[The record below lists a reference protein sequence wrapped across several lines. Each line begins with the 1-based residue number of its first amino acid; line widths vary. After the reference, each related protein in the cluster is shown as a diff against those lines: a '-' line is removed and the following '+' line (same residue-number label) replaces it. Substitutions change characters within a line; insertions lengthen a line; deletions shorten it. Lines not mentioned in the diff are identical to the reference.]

1 MTLLSPLNLLWGL
14 AILPVLAL
22 HLLRP
27 KRTAVEISSTFLW
40 REHHAPVTSAK
51 PWQHLRVTLPL
62 VLQCLAIALMAFGL
76 ARPTRSTVTPYGRH
90 TVFLVDTSASM
101 GARTEI
107 GSSDRL
113 GEAAELA
120 VRLRSKLP
128 ANAIASVV
136 SLSATPRVV
145 LSASPSSDSFRDAV
159 RRLKPSAGR
168 PDVGGAS
175 LLAQGLQSVSADTSY
190 VLISDGALESS
201 ARGLLPPLRSFH
213 RVGETVSNLA
223 IVGLDVQPTGGGARA
238 AAVVRQLNPTPGQPN
253 TAADVEFV
261 VDGRVAQKQRVS
273 LGSKELLVVAENL
286 PAGDLIS
293 ARLRNARGSDRLGAD
308 DERWAVAGKNNGTR
322 ILLVSPGDI
331 DGLFLQRALES
342 TVGAQIVARSELPEP
357 GQSLPGGPVDLVVL
371 DRTDLSQSLNRP
383 VLAIAPPKGIGAI
396 TVVGSEE
403 NVAATSVRADDAL
416 VTGLDLSD
424 VVAVRAQ
431 KIAAPDADVVIG
443 STRTPLAVRGR
454 HEGQPILYF
463 GFALQDSSLPL
474 DIAFPVLID
483 RSIRELTGTATSA
496 ADIIAGQTLSFESG
510 DVRRV
515 ISPGKRSIELDT
527 NSSVIADEVG
537 IWTLENRDGSTTALA
552 VNESVAESDLR
563 VGSVAVDG
571 ASGSAT
577 KRSRSQ
583 QPLLPWVLGGLLAL
597 LAGEWLSIRRRAGV
611 SSGQWKAARL
621 LRIGLAGF
629 VLFAL
634 LSSSITRKTR
644 DVSVVFA
651 VDMSDSLGP
660 AGRRAG
666 LDLVEASLRQAPSSA
681 RAGVVLFGGNARVTA
696 AAQRKLK
703 LAPGVIDVDGS
714 RTDIAGALQ
723 LAAAVSPGDA
733 ARRIVLVSDG
743 RRTNGDELAVVEELR
758 TQKIRLDAIGVGS
771 SVAGDLA
778 VTEFAGPSRVRPGE
792 KVDLRVRVDA
802 QAPRQTE
809 LVVRSGT
816 TVVSRQ
822 RVSLVAGPNE
832 FTLAVTAPGE
842 GGQVVAFEVT
852 VGTGADAVGQNDSA
866 QTVFAVDGPAKVLV
880 VEGAPGRGDALV
892 ALLIGAQVEATKVGL
907 DRLPSL
913 SGLSAFSSIVLVD
926 VAQRDLSE
934 KATQELSSAVRELG
948 IGLVVIGGANS
959 YGSGS
964 YLGSPLEPLL
974 PVVSEVPDPERRK
987 PVSQVIVIDVS
998 GSMSEEVDAGRTK
1011 LDLAKAA
1018 AAGSVDTLE
1027 ADDRV
1032 GILAVDDGT
1041 KWIMNVQKRP
1051 SPGEARKQIGRMN
1064 IGGGTE
1070 LLNSL
1075 NIAAKQLPSDNSSI
1089 RHILLLTDGFTN
1101 GPMSEI
1107 VAEAAALRKKGIT
1120 VSVVGAGAE
1129 VEQDLPAVAVAGG
1142 GRYIPGNDFANLP
1155 KLFVS
1160 ETEVVQRN
1168 LVTEGSFLPEVTS
1181 GSAFIRTLTSAPVL
1195 KGYQATSPRPTAR
1208 TLLRVGPERDPLLAT
1223 WQAGSGRV
1231 SAWTS
1236 DAGERW
1242 AAPWMGWDGAS
1253 SFWAGLVKDTFS
1265 VKRPGSIQASV
1276 RDDRLVLRAEG
1287 TAGAALGATAIARVS
1302 GPDGV
1307 RDVTLARTA
1316 DGSFVGDVELGQ
1328 VGSFAVGVLA
1338 RSGSL
1343 ETPLGS
1349 TVAVRGYSSEYR
1361 PRPVEIE
1368 RLAALSKR
1376 SGGRGIITPEQA
1388 FAGAGLRA
1396 GERSARLDSNILRW
1410 ILLGFLLA
1418 VALSRIA
1425 MRNRLTTAMARA
1437 LSSPLSRVTSPIRTR
1452 LSARKRMGTGVA
1464 FKRRSPDQASTRRV
1478 ARRAEPA
1485 ESTES
1490 TESTAVV
1497 VDEPKP
1503 ANQDPEVAPSLG
1515 RLLDKAR
1522 EERERRNT

>member
-1 MTLLSPLNLLWGL
+1 MTLLSPLSLLWGL
-14 AILPVLAL
+14 AILPVIAL
-22 HLLRP
+22 HLLKP
-27 KRTAVEISSTFLW
+27 NRTAVEISSTFLW

-51 PWQHLRVTLPL
+51 PWQRLRVTLPL

-101 GARTEI
+101 GARTKS
-107 GSSDRL
+107 GATDRL
-113 GEAAELA
+113 AEAVKLA
-120 VRLRSKLP
+120 DRLRSKLP
-128 ANAIASVV
+128 ANGIASAV

-145 LSASPSSDSFRDAV
+145 LSASASSDAFHDAMS
-159 RRLKPSAGR
+159 RLKPSAGR
-168 PDVGGAS
+168 PDVPGAS
-175 LLAQGLQSVSADTSY
+175 LLAQGLQSITADTSY

-213 RVGETVSNLA
+213 RVGQTVSNIA
-223 IVGLDVQPTGGGARA
+223 VVGLDSRPTGGGAQA
-238 AAVVRQLNPTPGQPN
+238 AATVRRLNPARGQA
-253 TAADVEFV
+253 TSAADVEFV
-261 VDGRVAQKQRVS
+261 VDGKVAQKQRVS
-273 LGSKELLVVAENL
+273 IGSTDVLVVAENL
-286 PAGDLIS
+286 PPGDTVS
-293 ARLRNARGSDRLGAD
+293 ARIRNAGEADQLGAD
-308 DERWAVAGKNNGTR
+308 DERWAVAGKAEGVR

-342 TVGAQIVARSELPEP
+342 TVGAEIVARSDLPKE
-357 GQSLPGGPVDLVVL
+357 GESLLGGPVDLVVL
-371 DRTDLSQSLNRP
+371 DRTELSEPVNRP

-396 TVVGSEE
+396 GVTGSEE

-431 KIAAPDADVVIG
+431 KIVAPDAEVVVG
-443 STRTPLAVRGR
+443 STRTPLVVRGR
-454 HEGQPILYF
+454 HENQPILYF
-463 GFALQDSSLPL
+463 AFALQDSSLPL

-483 RSIRELTGTATSA
+483 RSIRELTGSATSA
-496 ADIIAGQTLSFESG
+496 ADVIAGQPLSLDSA
-510 DVRRV
+510 DVRQV
-515 ISPGKRSIELDT
+515 ISPRKRSFDVEA
-527 NSSVIADEVG
+527 NSAVIADEVG
-537 IWTLENRDGSTTALA
+537 IWTLQNRDGSTTALA
-552 VNESVAESDLR
+552 VNESASESDLR
-563 VGSVAVDG
+563 VGSVAADG
-571 ASGSAT
+571 VGTAVA
-577 KRSRSQ
+577 KRSKSE
-583 QPLLPWVLGGLLAL
+583 QPLLPWVLGALLAL
-597 LAGEWLSIRRRAGV
+597 LAAEWLSIRTRAGV
-611 SSGQWKAARL
+611 SLGQWKVARL
-621 LRIGLAGF
+621 LRIALAGF

-660 AGRRAG
+660 TGRRSA
-666 LDLVEASLRQAPSSA
+666 LDAVEASLRNAPASA
-681 RAGVVLFGGNARVTA
+681 RAGVVLFGGTARVTA

-733 ARRIVLVSDG
+733 ARRIVLISDG
-743 RRTNGDELAVVEELR
+743 RRTNGDELAAVEELR
-758 TQKIRLDAIGVGS
+758 AQRIRLDAIGVGS

-802 QAPRQTE
+802 QAPRQTT

-816 TVVSRQ
+816 SVVSKQ
-822 RVSLVAGPNE
+822 NVGLVAGPNE
-832 FTLAVTAPGE
+832 FTLSVTAPST
-842 GGQVVAFEVT
+842 GGQVVPFEVT
-852 VGTGADAVGQNDSA
+852 IGTGADAVVQNDSA
-866 QTVFAVDGPAKVLV
+866 QTVLAVDGPARVLV
-880 VEGAPGRGDALV
+880 VEGAAGRGDSLA
-892 ALLIGAQVEATKVGL
+892 ALLAGAQVEVTKVGL

-913 SGLSAFSSIVLVD
+913 SGLSAYSSVVLVD
-926 VAQRDLSE
+926 VPQRDLSE

-964 YLGSPLEPLL
+964 YLGSTLEPLL

-998 GSMSEEVDAGRTK
+998 GSMSEEVDAGRSK

-1032 GILAVDDGT
+1032 GILAVDDGS

-1075 NIAAKQLPSDNSSI
+1075 NKAASQLVADENSI
-1089 RHILLLTDGFTN
+1089 RHILLLTDGFTS
-1101 GPMSEI
+1101 GPISEI
-1107 VAEAAALRKKGIT
+1107 IAEAAALRAKGIT

-1129 VEQDLPAVAVAGG
+1129 VEQDLPSVAVAGG

-1181 GSAFIRTLTSAPVL
+1181 GAALVRTLTSAPVL
-1195 KGYQATSPRPTAR
+1195 KGYQATTARPTTR
-1208 TLLRVGPERDPLLAT
+1208 TLLRVGPERDPLLTT

-1265 VKRPGSIQASV
+1265 VKRPGSVQASV

-1287 TAGAALGATAIARVS
+1287 TAGAALGATALARVS

-1307 RDVTLARTA
+1307 REVTLSRTA

-1328 VGSFAVGVLA
+1328 VGSFAVGVVA

-1361 PRPVEIE
+1361 PRPVETE

-1376 SGGRGIITPEQA
+1376 SGGRGIIAPSQT
-1388 FAGAGLRA
+1388 FAGTGLRA
-1396 GERSARLDSNILRW
+1396 GERSARLDANILRW
-1410 ILLGFLLA
+1410 LLLGFLFA

-1425 MRNRLTTAMARA
+1425 MRNRVTTAMARVLGNWVARMVLPIQTLWSKQKGLPTLPTLPASTA
-1437 LSSPLSRVTSPIRTR
+1437 L
-1452 LSARKRMGTGVA
+1452 
-1464 FKRRSPDQASTRRV
+1464 KRRSPDRTAVSR
-1478 ARRAEPA
+1478 P
-1485 ESTES
+1485 S
-1490 TESTAVV
+1490 ESTAVV

-1503 ANQDPEVAPSLG
+1503 VKQDPEVAPSLG

-1522 EERERRNT
+1522 EERERRNS